1 MIDPRRDRA
10 LYRQLAD
17 LLRER
22 IDSGE
27 LGPGAQLP
35 SETTLAQTYGLA
47 RPAVRQAIALLR
59 AEGLI
64 TTSRGYGTRVRAGT
78 ERVPLELPTGG
89 WVVARMPSD
98 AERLTHDLDDGVPVL
113 EVHHPDGRVEIHP
126 GDRVRLH
133 RPDPARPDGGA
144 S

>member
-17 LLRER
+17 LLRDQ
-22 IDSGE
+22 ITGGE
-27 LGPGAQLP
+27 LAPGSQLP

-64 TTSRGYGTRVRAGT
+64 TTSRGYGTRVRPA
-78 ERVPLELPTGG
+78 VPRSAVELPSGG
-89 WVVARMPSD
+89 SAIVRMPSEP
-98 AERLTHDLDDGVPVL
+98 ERAALDLDDGVPVV
-113 EVHHPDGRVEIHP
+113 EVTHPDGRTELHP

-133 RPDPARPDGGA
+133 RP
-144 S
+144 